1 MQEINFAC
9 NGVERKIDFRMLKNL
24 FIDNK
29 IANSYSHKTMKN
41 KYLHS
46 LLKIAI
52 PIILGNIINQIQML
66 TDRAFLGNVNPL
78 YMSALGNVNS
88 PIWTTISFCFSIT
101 VGSSILISQKVGAKQ
116 MDECETYAASL
127 VKWTNVLSLL
137 LFFFWLIFG
146 RMVFVKMGVDQ
157 EVLPMCMDYLRFFLP
172 IFLVI
177 GIEASTMVIMQTSNY
192 TKPLVW
198 FGLVRSLL
206 NVLLDWIMIF
216 GKFGCPAMGIKG
228 AAIATTISEYVGV
241 IIAAIIFVC
250 SKKLFTRP
258 RLASIIKASVIP
270 FARSVKL
277 GINTAL
283 EDLLW
288 NCGNL
293 VLIIILNSISKEAAG
308 IYSMIFG
315 IELLAVVVIGSF
327 GNATLTLTG
336 EATGAQDVQKF
347 RGVFRNALAISW
359 ACSLVMLVCSL
370 VMPQRIISIFTKDQV
385 LITSCGIYLVLAC
398 LDLFSKGGNIIAGNA
413 IRGYGN
419 PCWMLMTQIAGTVFV
434 ISVALLFVKVFN
446 WGILG
451 VFSAVLL
458 DEFVRNIVNTL
469 KVRWIIKNCF

>member
-1 MQEINFAC
+1 
-9 NGVERKIDFRMLKNL
+9 
-24 FIDNK
+24 
-29 IANSYSHKTMKN
+29 
-41 KYLHS
+41 
-46 LLKIAI
+46 
-52 PIILGNIINQIQML
+52 
-66 TDRAFLGNVNPL
+66 
-78 YMSALGNVNS
+78 
-88 PIWTTISFCFSIT
+88 
-101 VGSSILISQKVGAKQ
+101 
-116 MDECETYAASL
+116 
-127 VKWTNVLSLL
+127 
-137 LFFFWLIFG
+137 
-146 RMVFVKMGVDQ
+146 MVFVKMGVDQ

-241 IIAAIIFVC
+241 IIAAIIFAS

-293 VLIIILNSISKEAAG
+293 VLIVILNSISKEAAG

-315 IELLAVVVIGSF
+315 IELLVVVVIGSF

-469 KVRWIIKNCF
+469 KVRWIVKHCF

>member
-1 MQEINFAC
+1 MKTN
-9 NGVERKIDFRMLKNL
+9 
-24 FIDNK
+24 
-29 IANSYSHKTMKN
+29 YSKP
-41 KYLHS
+41 

-52 PIILGNIINQIQML
+52 PIILGSIINQIQML
-66 TDRAFLGNVNPL
+66 TDRAFLGRMNPL

-127 VKWTNVLSLL
+127 VKWTNGFSLI

-146 RMVFVKMGVDQ
+146 RLVFVKMGVDQ
-157 EVLPMCMDYLRFFLP
+157 EVLPMCMDYLHFFLP

-198 FGLVRSLL
+198 FGLTRSIL
-206 NVLLDWIMIF
+206 NVILDWIMIF

-241 IIAAIIFVC
+241 IISAIIFVC

-258 RLASIIKASVIP
+258 HLASIIKASVIP
-270 FARSVKL
+270 FARSIKL

-288 NCGNL
+288 NGGNL

-336 EATGAQDVQKF
+336 EATGAQDVQ
-347 RGVFRNALAISW
+347 
-359 ACSLVMLVCSL
+359 
-370 VMPQRIISIFTKDQV
+370 
-385 LITSCGIYLVLAC
+385 
-398 LDLFSKGGNIIAGNA
+398 
-413 IRGYGN
+413 
-419 PCWMLMTQIAGTVFV
+419 
-434 ISVALLFVKVFN
+434 
-446 WGILG
+446 
-451 VFSAVLL
+451 
-458 DEFVRNIVNTL
+458 
-469 KVRWIIKNCF
+469 